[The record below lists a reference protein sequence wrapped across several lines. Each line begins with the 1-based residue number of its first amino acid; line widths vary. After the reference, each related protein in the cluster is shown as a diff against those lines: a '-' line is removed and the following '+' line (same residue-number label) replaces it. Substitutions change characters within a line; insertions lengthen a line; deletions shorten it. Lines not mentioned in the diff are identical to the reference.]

1 MLFRKSNS
9 QVPNQLGHK
18 SSPAHNTLGKK
29 YQQIHN
35 SARSIHNIL
44 DTVHKVKSILEK

>member
-1 MLFRKSNS
+1 MLFKKSHS

-18 SSPAHNTLGKK
+18 SGTSSNQLGKK
-29 YQQIHN
+29 LQQVHN